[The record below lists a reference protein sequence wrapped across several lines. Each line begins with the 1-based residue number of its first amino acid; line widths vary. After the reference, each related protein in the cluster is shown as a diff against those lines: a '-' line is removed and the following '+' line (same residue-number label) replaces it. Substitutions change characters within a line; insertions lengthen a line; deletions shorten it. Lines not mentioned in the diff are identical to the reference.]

1 VPIVDHHDRVFS
13 KQGCRVVLSG
23 DLVNFHDSGEGPRG
37 HEILHHVAVCELV
50 LDGVGVVRAS
60 LLKELLEVICGR
72 LCLTLVIACGG
83 RNVHHVGA
91 TRLLVATAVIIDR
104 VCGLLTALL
113 APLLVALGTLSD
125 ILDDNVGRRFPTA
138 T

>member
-13 KQGCRVVLSG
+13 KQGRHVVLIG

-60 LLKELLEVICGR
+60 LLKELLEVIRGR
-72 LCLTLVIACGG
+72 PCLTLVTACGG
-83 RNVHHVGA
+83 RNMHHAGA
-91 TRLLVATAVIIDR
+91 ALLLVATAVIIDR
-104 VCGLLTALL
+104 VYGLLTALL
-113 APLLVALGTLSD
+113 VPLLVALGTLSG
-125 ILDDNVGRRFPTA
+125 ILDDNVGRCFPAA